1 MFNLGWLEGGLIIL
15 AAVLVFGP
23 KRLPGLGRALAK
35 ALRGIKEEVQAQEGS
50 EGTPKDLDS

>member
-23 KRLPGLGRALAK
+23 KRLPGLGRSLAK
-35 ALRGIKEEVQAQEGS
+35 ALRGIREEVQVEEANEK
-50 EGTPKDLDS
+50 TPNDLDS

>member
-23 KRLPGLGRALAK
+23 KRLPGLGNALAR
-35 ALRGIKEEVQAQEGS
+35 ALRGAKEEVQGKDAPE
-50 EGTPKDLDS
+50 DLDS